1 MVSRD
6 KLEIPL
12 PPQVWRIPCRLLN
25 PVWGHSPNC
34 ELPYPSYIFPPPART
49 IGSDFS
55 LTRPSNGVPGS
66 RLKRWRIAGSV
77 RTEDYPTK
85 SPRCYGRMEVRWNS
99 CWLYQNIG
107 WRFLELPEV
116 KVRATSSLL
125 RVLDIEH
132 SRSRSKEKST
142 SPSAKLL
149 AIGCK
154 TRLMESASGSLSSVI
169 YWT

>member
-1 MVSRD
+1 MQTPESSLEALA
-6 KLEIPL
+6 KLRATIPKVYIPTTGPDDWQRFL
-12 PPQVWRIPCRLLN
+12 ADPAKQWRT
-25 PVWGHSPNC
+25 G
-34 ELPYPSYIFPPPART
+34 
-49 IGSDFS
+49 FS
-55 LTRPSNGVPGS
+55 A
-66 RLKRWRIAGSV
+66 KRWRIAGSV

-85 SPRCYGRMEVRWNS
+85 SPPCCGRMEVRWNS

-132 SRSRSKEKST
+132 SRSRSKEGLT

-154 TRLMESASGSLSSVI
+154 PRLMESASGSLSSVI
-169 YWT
+169 YWA